1 MHYFEIEGGA
11 PLNGEVIPSGNKN
24 EALPA
29 LMVCLLTDKPVTLRN
44 IPRIEDLLT
53 ACQILKELGVKVE
66 WLNDNDLCLEAPTG
80 MDFKVPNK
88 KLCTKIRASILLL
101 GPMLARF
108 KKVELPLPG
117 GDVIGA
123 RRVDVHF
130 ECIEALGGELELSD
144 TIYGTVKKIKGTD
157 IFLDEPAV
165 TATGNALLMAV
176 LAEGKTTIY
185 NAACEPHI
193 KGLCRLLCKMGAKIS
208 GIGTNH
214 LMIEGVSSLG
224 GADFRIS
231 SDFMEVSSFLCMG
244 AITEGTMT
252 IKDVVLEDMRMILKV
267 FKRLG
272 IEPEIKNNSELV
284 IGDSKSLVMEKG
296 FGRNLP
302 ASIFSG
308 PWPAFPTDVMS
319 VALVAATQSYGTML
333 FHEKMFEGR
342 MFFTD
347 KLISMGAHIVL
358 CDPHRVVVTGPREL
372 YGTHLSSPDVRAG
385 MALLMAT
392 LIAKGKSEI
401 QNVYQIDRGYQRI
414 EEKIKKLGGK
424 ITRKAS

>member
-11 PLNGEVIPSGNKN
+11 PLNGEVFPSGNKN

-29 LMVCLLTDKPVTLRN
+29 LMTCLLTDKPIILRN
-44 IPRIEDLLT
+44 MPKIEDVLT
-53 ACQILKELGVKVE
+53 ACQILRELGVKVN
-66 WLNDNDLCLEAPTG
+66 WISNNDLCLEAPTG
-80 MDFKVPNK
+80 MDFKIPNK

-130 ECIEALGGELELSD
+130 ECIEALGGKLELSD
-144 TIYGTVKKIKGTD
+144 TIYGTAKKIKGTD

-176 LAEGKTTIY
+176 MAEGKTTIY

-193 KGLCRLLCKMGAKIS
+193 KGLCRLLCEMGAKIS

-214 LMIEGVSSLG
+214 LTIEGVSSLG

-231 SDFMEVSSFLCMG
+231 SDFMEVSSFLCLG

-272 IEPEIKNNSELV
+272 IEPEIKNKKFDKDFLV
-284 IGDSKSLVMEKG
+284 KLSTGLAYLVGNPNFDSM
-296 FGRNLP
+296 
-302 ASIFSG
+302 
-308 PWPAFPTDVMS
+308 
-319 VALVAATQSYGTML
+319 
-333 FHEKMFEGR
+333 
-342 MFFTD
+342 TD
-347 KLISMGAHIVL
+347 KYYARFHVKHQDSSDSYLRKAYTNLDLHTDGTYVKEKTDWLIM
-358 CDPHRVVVTGPREL
+358 TKME
-372 YGTHLSSPDVRAG
+372 
-385 MALLMAT
+385 
-392 LIAKGKSEI
+392 E
-401 QNVYQIDRGYQRI
+401 QNVSGGESVILHLDDWEHLDELSNNPVGQQNFTWGSPKSKNVDYKVEHPVFSKD
-414 EEKIKKLGGK
+414 KKAYLFLILTTLFSLELK
-424 ITRKAS
+424 